1 MAATQG
7 DFLMQAKARNQFGAK
22 SIHGTAN
29 RTGGLIG
36 EKEYEGPG
44 VNDAYDNDASFDQF
58 LNSNSAAYF
67 QNPEDKEA
75 YGENRWKSG
84 GGVDTGGARGI
95 QALGK
100 SRDED
105 GTVDRVR
112 DPPQE
117 LLPLLYALRMQCS
130 SYNIDLYDTLQ
141 AAGGS
146 HYGTIPISKF
156 SSALVVALN
165 RFPLTEKILADIAA
179 HYGCGAQSP
188 AGSVYQNGQWV
199 KQLVHECIAWQ
210 DFVEDVMKAQDVAD
224 TPTRNARYPG
234 GPPSMGR

>member
-1 MAATQG
+1 MATQG
-7 DFLMQAKARNQFGAK
+7 DHLMHAKVQNQFAAK

-44 VNDAYDNDASFDQF
+44 VNDAYDNDASFNPL
-58 LNSNSAAYF
+58 LNSSSAEYF
-67 QNPEDKEA
+67 KNPEDAEA
-75 YGENRWKSG
+75 YGENRWKTG

-105 GTVDRVR
+105 GTIDRVR
-112 DPPQE
+112 DPPKE
-117 LLPLLYALRMQCS
+117 LLPLLYAVRMQCS

-146 HYGTIPISKF
+146 HFGTIPVTKF
-156 SSALVVALN
+156 NSALVVALN
-165 RFPLTEKILADIAA
+165 RMQLTEKVLAEIVT
-179 HYGCGAQSP
+179 HYGCGARHP
-188 AGSVYQNGQWV
+188 AGSVYQNGRWV
-199 KQLVHECIAWQ
+199 QQMMHECVAWQ
-210 DFVEDVMKAQDVAD
+210 DFVEDVVKAIDVAN

-234 GPPSMGR
+234 GPPALGR

>member
-1 MAATQG
+1 
-7 DFLMQAKARNQFGAK
+7 MQAKARNQFGAK

-44 VNDAYDNDASFDQF
+44 VNDSYDNDASFDQF

-84 GGVDTGGARGI
+84 GGVNTGGARGI

-117 LLPLLYALRMQCS
+117 LLPLLYACMQCS

-141 AAGGS
+141 AAGFALWHHPDLQIFVRSRRCAEPIPVDRKNPPTSLRTMVAERNHQRARSIRTDSGS
-146 HYGTIPISKF
+146 S
-156 SSALVVALN
+156 SLCMSALHGKTLS
-165 RFPLTEKILADIAA
+165 R
-179 HYGCGAQSP
+179 
-188 AGSVYQNGQWV
+188 
-199 KQLVHECIAWQ
+199 
-210 DFVEDVMKAQDVAD
+210 M
-224 TPTRNARYPG
+224 
-234 GPPSMGR
+234 